1 MEDNMMLR
9 QAMLGNALFSGVC
22 AIGFLGFSQN
32 LSVALGLPVLALQA
46 VAMAL
51 LSFVGLLLFGVRTT
65 YTRLVGQLAVWL
77 DWAWVLGSVAAMFFL
92 GATAQIA
99 VLAVALAVA
108 GFAVWQQKGL
118 AQWRSI

>member
-9 QAMLGNALFSGVC
+9 QAMLGNALFSGAC

-32 LSVALGLPVLALQA
+32 LSLALGLPVLALQA

-51 LSFVGLLLFGVRTT
+51 LGFVGLLLFGVFSA
-65 YTRLVGQLAVWL
+65 YTRLVGQMAVWL
-77 DWAWVLGSVAAMFFL
+77 DWAWVLGSTVAMFFL
-92 GATAQIA
+92 GTTAQIA
-99 VLAVALAVA
+99 LLFVTLVVA
-108 GFAVWQQKGL
+108 GFALWQQKGL